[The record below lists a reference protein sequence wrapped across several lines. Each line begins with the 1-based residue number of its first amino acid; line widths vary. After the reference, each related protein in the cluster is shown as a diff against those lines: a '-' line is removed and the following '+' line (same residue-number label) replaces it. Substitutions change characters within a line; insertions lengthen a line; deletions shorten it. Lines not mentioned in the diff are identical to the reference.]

1 METNRPSSNNYLV
14 INQII
19 FYGLLSGLLLFS
31 VFVAYI
37 HSFIPV
43 TPELAD
49 YKEVI
54 LATVIVF
61 CFGEIMLGRFIFRKK
76 LEPVINKETKLKI
89 KLETYRMA
97 MIVNYALIESAAIF
111 AMIFYLLTAYAPLF
125 VIAGLLIVYLI
136 LIRPDKESLFNDLK
150 LDDDE
155 IARLDNPDWD

>member
-19 FYGLLSGLLLFS
+19 FYGLLSGLLLFA

-136 LIRPDKESLFNDLK
+136 LIRPNKESLFNDLK